1 MVLAREKRPM
11 SEARSHILAT
21 IKTALG
27 RDRLNPETR
36 RGLEARLADPK
47 ANVIPA
53 RAKLGPN
60 GAHKELIE
68 RFLEETGR
76 ADATAEHL
84 ATLTAVPAAV
94 ARYLAAAGLP
104 ARLKAMPDPVLK
116 ALSWSETAPS
126 SAPGL
131 TVAYGPAAPA
141 DAAGLALAAA
151 GIAETGT
158 LMLVSGPE
166 RPVTVNFLPETALVV
181 LFAETI
187 VGAYED
193 AWNRLRARAGGGPFM
208 PRAVNLITG
217 PSRTADI
224 EQTLLLGA
232 HGPRRLHILVID
244 DATTA

>member
-1 MVLAREKRPM
+1 M
-11 SEARSHILAT
+11 SEARAHILAT

-27 RDRLNPETR
+27 RNRLNPEAR
-36 RGLEARLADPK
+36 RVLEDRLADPK

-53 RAKLGPN
+53 RAKIGPN
-60 GAHKELIE
+60 GAHKDLIE

-76 ADATAEHL
+76 ADATAERL
-84 ATLTAVPAAV
+84 ADLAAVPGAV
-94 ARYLAAAGLP
+94 ARFLAAAGLP
-104 ARLKAMPDPVLK
+104 GRIKAMPDPVLRT
-116 ALSWSETAPS
+116 LSWTSPGTAP
-126 SAPGL
+126 GF
-131 TVAYGPAAPA
+131 TVAYGPASPE
-141 DAAGLALAAA
+141 DTAGLALAAA

-166 RPVTVNFLPETALVV
+166 RPVTINFLPETALVV
-181 LFAETI
+181 LFAGTI

-193 AWNRLRARAGGGPFM
+193 AWKMLRDRAVGGRPFM

-232 HGPRRLHILVID
+232 HGPQRLHILVID
-244 DATTA
+244 DAATA

>member
-1 MVLAREKRPM
+1 MVFAREKRPM
-11 SEARSHILAT
+11 SEARTHILAT

-27 RDRLNPETR
+27 RERLNPETR
-36 RGLEARLADPK
+36 RVLEARLADPK
-47 ANVIPA
+47 AHVIPA
-53 RAKLGPN
+53 RAKIGPN
-60 GAHKELIE
+60 GAHKKLIE
-68 RFLEETGR
+68 RFVEETGR
-76 ADATAEHL
+76 VDATAEHL
-84 ATLTAVPAAV
+84 TNLAAVPGAV

-116 ALSWSETAPS
+116 ALSWTSPGTAP
-126 SAPGL
+126 GF
-131 TVAYGPAAPA
+131 TVAYGPATPE
-141 DAAGLALAAA
+141 DVAGLALAAA

-181 LFAETI
+181 LFAGTI

-193 AWNRLRARAGGGPFM
+193 AWKMLRARAGGGPFM
-208 PRAVNLITG
+208 PRAVTLITG

-224 EQTLLLGA
+224 EQTLVLGA

-244 DATTA
+244 DAGTA